1 MLCSLCLSS
10 SSSVAGA
17 NTLASMWST
26 AANGDSSSGQKRSF
40 VEGSPLSGHDS
51 SSFASNSYTRDQK
64 RWLAASKHPPKTS
77 QLTLVGTKHDPL
89 SSDRMDIAVAD
100 FIFSNALPISL
111 VECTKFQHLIKCA
124 RFVPPTYSPPYRKKM
139 TGHLLDGLYQSAYSK
154 EIESL
159 LKQSKIFGVALFG
172 DGATIKK
179 VPLMNFLASSP
190 NNPVALL
197 EIVDCTNEMASGGNK
212 NAKYIAGLVKPII
225 SRIEMT
231 KDPLC
236 KRRSDHSGVVDL
248 LLFDGA
254 SNVQKAAKLVS
265 VEYPRITVIHGAEH
279 VVSLFFKDV
288 FTKVEAFKSLSL
300 FSKRCRNVFG
310 STRHGPH
317 AIFKKQSLIHN
328 KNIYIGFIKI
338 SECRMAGELIG
349 LLRLLRLRPILRATI
364 SSKEFQDNWAKSFKR
379 ECLVLENNE
388 FWKYLFTL
396 CRSLY
401 APMRIL
407 RLADQK
413 QAAMDKLHYYV
424 LQTDELLP
432 KYLKV
437 AESDSG
443 RILSVDRTCDALST
457 MIGLKDDYTNESDD
471 EEVDGDTDDEDDE
484 EDYDSAEELANEF
497 LAAGDDSPDDD
508 EGNVDENERRVDR
521 CG

>member
-1 MLCSLCLSS
+1 
-10 SSSVAGA
+10 
-17 NTLASMWST
+17 MWTT
-26 AANGDSSSGQKRSF
+26 AANGDTSSGQKRPIC
-40 VEGSPLSGHDS
+40 EESPLSGHDS
-51 SSFASNSYTRDQK
+51 SSFTSHSYTENKK
-64 RWLAASKHPPKTS
+64 RWLDARQHPPKTA

-89 SSDRMDIAVAD
+89 ASDRMDIAVAD

-124 RFVPPTYSPPYRKKM
+124 RFVPPNYSPPYRKKM
-139 TGHLLDGLYQSAYSK
+139 TGNLLDGLYQSAYSK

-179 VPLMNFLASSP
+179 VPLMNFLGSSP

-197 EIVDCTNEMASGGNK
+197 KIVDCSNEMASGGNK
-212 NAKYIAGLVKPII
+212 NAKYIAGLIKPII
-225 SRIEMT
+225 SRIETT

-236 KRRSDHSGVVDL
+236 KRNGDHRGVVDL

-288 FTKVEAFKSLSL
+288 FTKVQVFKSLSL

-317 AIFKKQSLIHN
+317 AIFKKQSMIHN

-364 SSKEFQDNWAKSFKR
+364 SSKEFQDNWAKTFRR

-443 RILSVDRTCDALST
+443 RILSVDETHDALST
-457 MIGLKDDYTNESDD
+457 MMGIRDEYTNESDD

-484 EDYDSAEELANEF
+484 EESDDGDELANEF
-497 LAAGDDSPDDD
+497 LAAGDDSHDEDDS
-508 EGNVDENERRVDR
+508 NVDENERRVDR